1 MRYGHRLCVSL
12 IAAGSLLAAA
22 SGASALDTHQP
33 AVARF
38 IERMVA
44 HDGYDPRTLR
54 RILGAARLEPSI
66 VAAMERPAEKV
77 LPWYRYRPIFVNE
90 RRIQEGVDFWLAH
103 RRELRRASER
113 TGVAPQYLVAIL
125 GVETYYGRLTG
136 GYRVIDA
143 LATLSFDYPP
153 RAAFFRRQ
161 LEQFLLLARD
171 HDFDP
176 LEVRGS
182 YAGAMGAPQ
191 FMPSTYRRFGIDATV
206 DGRVDL
212 WSDWPDV
219 FDSIGYY
226 LRENGWV
233 TGGAV
238 LRDAVVDAD
247 APAPVPASSLGPPT
261 TVGALRAAGI
271 RIADAPGPGSRA
283 WLVPAEQ
290 PQGLKWRVGFEN
302 FYAITRYNRSP
313 LYAMAVHDLALALR
327 QRIPAAP
334 AAPTA
339 SAALGGSR

>member
-1 MRYGHRLCVSL
+1 MRYGHRLCLSL
-12 IAAGSLLAAA
+12 IAAGSFLAAA
-22 SGASALDTHQP
+22 SGASALDTRSPEVAGFIDQM
-33 AVARF
+33 VARD
-38 IERMVA
+38 A
-44 HDGYDPRTLR
+44 YDPRTLR
-54 RILGAARLEPSI
+54 RILGAARLEPAI
-66 VAAMERPAEKV
+66 VAAMERPAEQV

-90 RRIQEGVDFWLAH
+90 RRIQEGVDFWIAH

-153 RAAFFRRQ
+153 RAAFFRGQ

-171 HDFDP
+171 HAFDP
-176 LEVRGS
+176 LTVRGS

-191 FMPSTYRRFGIDATV
+191 FMPSAYRRFGVDATV

-233 TGGAV
+233 DGGPV
-238 LRDAVVDAD
+238 LRDAVLGAAATAT
-247 APAPVPASSLGPPT
+247 APTTLLGPPT
-261 TVGALRAAGI
+261 TVGALQAAGV
-271 RIADAPGPGSRA
+271 RIVDAPGPDSRA
-283 WLVPAEQ
+283 WLVPAQQ
-290 PQGLKWRVGFEN
+290 PQGLQWRIGFEN
-302 FYAITRYNRSP
+302 FHAITRYNRSP
-313 LYAMAVHDLALALR
+313 LYAMAVHDLAVALR
-327 QRIPAAP
+327 QRVPATP
-334 AAPTA
+334 L
-339 SAALGGSR
+339 ALGRTR

>member
-1 MRYGHRLCVSL
+1 LRYGHRLCLSL
-12 IAAGSLLAAA
+12 IAAGSFLAAA
-22 SGASALDTHQP
+22 SGASALDTRSPEVAGFIDQM
-33 AVARF
+33 VARD
-38 IERMVA
+38 A
-44 HDGYDPRTLR
+44 YDPRTLR
-54 RILGAARLEPSI
+54 RILGAARLEPAI
-66 VAAMERPAEKV
+66 VAAMERPAEQV

-90 RRIQEGVDFWLAH
+90 RRIQEGVDFWVAH

-153 RAAFFRRQ
+153 RAAFFRGQ

-171 HDFDP
+171 HAFDP
-176 LEVRGS
+176 LTVKGS

-191 FMPSTYRRFGIDATV
+191 FMPSAYRRFGVDATV

-233 TGGAV
+233 DGGPV
-238 LRDAVVDAD
+238 LRDAVPGAAATAT
-247 APAPVPASSLGPPT
+247 APTALLGPPT
-261 TVGALRAAGI
+261 TVGALQAAGI
-271 RIADAPGPGSRA
+271 RIVDAPGPDSRA
-283 WLVPAEQ
+283 WLVPAQQ
-290 PQGLKWRVGFEN
+290 PQGLQWRIGFEN
-302 FYAITRYNRSP
+302 FHAITRYNRSP
-313 LYAMAVHDLALALR
+313 LYAMAVHDLAVALR
-327 QRIPAAP
+327 QRVPATP
-334 AAPTA
+334 L
-339 SAALGGSR
+339 ALGRTR

>member
-1 MRYGHRLCVSL
+1 MRYGHRLCLSL
-12 IAAGSLLAAA
+12 IAAGSFLVAA
-22 SGASALDTHQP
+22 SGASALDTRSP
-33 AVARF
+33 DVAGF
-38 IERMVA
+38 IDRMVA
-44 HDGYDPRTLR
+44 RDAYDPRTLR
-54 RILGAARLEPSI
+54 RILGAARLESSI

-90 RRIQEGVDFWLAH
+90 RRIQEGVDFWTAH
-103 RRELRRASER
+103 RRELRQASER

-161 LEQFLLLARD
+161 LAQFLLLARD
-171 HDFDP
+171 HEFDP
-176 LEVRGS
+176 LAVKGS

-191 FMPSTYRRFGIDATV
+191 FMPSTYRRFGVDATV

-219 FDSIGYY
+219 FDSVGYY

-233 TGGAV
+233 TGGPV
-238 LRDAVVDAD
+238 LRDAVLGATVTAT
-247 APAPVPASSLGPPT
+247 APSTVLGPST
-261 TVGALRAAGI
+261 TVGALRAAGV
-271 RIADAPGPGSRA
+271 RFVDAPGPDSRA

-290 PQGLKWRVGFEN
+290 PQGLEWRVGFEN

-313 LYAMAVHDLALALR
+313 LYAMAVHDLAVALR
-327 QRIPAAP
+327 QRV
-334 AAPTA
+334 PTA
-339 SAALGGSR
+339 LAALGRTR

>member
-1 MRYGHRLCVSL
+1 MRHGHRLCLSL

-22 SGASALDTHQP
+22 SGASALDTQDP
-33 AVARF
+33 AVAGF
-38 IERMVA
+38 IDRMVA
-44 HDGYDPRTLR
+44 REGCDPGTLR

-66 VAAMERPAEKV
+66 LAAMERPAEKV

-90 RRIQEGVDFWLAH
+90 RRIQEGVDFWIAH
-103 RRELRRASER
+103 RRELRLASER

-153 RAAFFRRQ
+153 RAAFFRTQ

-176 LEVRGS
+176 LEVKGS

-226 LRENGWV
+226 LRENGWIA
-233 TGGAV
+233 GGPV
-238 LRDAVVDAD
+238 LRDAVFDAAV
-247 APAPVPASSLGPPT
+247 APEAPTTALGPPT
-261 TVGALRAAGI
+261 TVAALRTAGV
-271 RIADAPGPGSRA
+271 RIADAPGPANRA
-283 WLVPAEQ
+283 WLIGAEQ
-290 PQGLKWRVGFEN
+290 PQGLEWRVGFEN

-313 LYAMAVHDLALALR
+313 LYAMAVHDLAVELR
-327 QRIPAAP
+327 RRVAAAP
-334 AAPTA
+334 ATN
-339 SAALGGSR
+339 GRTR

>member
-1 MRYGHRLCVSL
+1 MRYGHRLCLWL
-12 IAAGSLLAAA
+12 IAAGSFLAAA
-22 SGASALDTHQP
+22 GGASALDTH
-33 AVARF
+33 AADVAGF
-38 IERMVA
+38 IDRMVA
-44 HDGYDPRTLR
+44 HDAYDPRTLR
-54 RILGAARLEPSI
+54 RILGAAQFEPSI
-66 VAAMERPAEKV
+66 VAAMERPAEKA

-90 RRIQEGVDFWLAH
+90 RRIQEGVDFWVAH
-103 RRELRRASER
+103 RRELRQASAR

-125 GVETYYGRLTG
+125 GVETYYGRVTG

-143 LATLSFDYPP
+143 LATLAFDYPP

-176 LEVRGS
+176 LEVKGS

-191 FMPSTYRRFGIDATV
+191 FMPSSYRRFGIDATI

-233 TGGAV
+233 AGGAV
-238 LRDAVVDAD
+238 LRDAVVGAAVAATPPDTA
-247 APAPVPASSLGPPT
+247 ALGPAT
-261 TVGALRAAGI
+261 TVGALRAAGV
-271 RIADAPGPGSRA
+271 RITDAPGPGSRA
-283 WLVPAEQ
+283 WLVPAER
-290 PQGLKWRVGFEN
+290 PDGLAWRVGFEN

-313 LYAMAVHDLALALR
+313 LYAMAVHDLAVALR
-327 QRIPAAP
+327 RRMPAAL
-334 AAPTA
+334 AAAGPT
-339 SAALGGSR
+339 R

>member
-1 MRYGHRLCVSL
+1 LRYGHRLCLSL
-12 IAAGSLLAAA
+12 IAAGSFLAAA
-22 SGASALDTHQP
+22 SGASALDTRSPEVAGFIDQL
-33 AVARF
+33 VARD
-38 IERMVA
+38 A
-44 HDGYDPRTLR
+44 YDPRTLR
-54 RILGAARLEPSI
+54 RILGAARLEPAI
-66 VAAMERPAEKV
+66 VAAMERPAEQV

-90 RRIQEGVDFWLAH
+90 RRIQEGVDFWVAH

-153 RAAFFRRQ
+153 RAAFFRGQ

-171 HDFDP
+171 HAFDP
-176 LEVRGS
+176 LTVKGS

-191 FMPSTYRRFGIDATV
+191 FMPSAYRRFGVDATV

-233 TGGAV
+233 DAGPV
-238 LRDAVVDAD
+238 LRDAVLGAAATAT
-247 APAPVPASSLGPPT
+247 APTALLGPPT
-261 TVGALRAAGI
+261 TVGALQAAGI
-271 RIADAPGPGSRA
+271 RIVDAPGPDSRA
-283 WLVPAEQ
+283 WLVPAQQ
-290 PQGLKWRVGFEN
+290 PQGLQWRIGFEN
-302 FYAITRYNRSP
+302 FHAITRYNRSP
-313 LYAMAVHDLALALR
+313 LYAMAVHDLAVALR
-327 QRIPAAP
+327 QRVPATP
-334 AAPTA
+334 L
-339 SAALGGSR
+339 ALGRTR